1 MSHIKCQVPSFDFRV
16 SRVLSPEARSPETR
30 SPETRKSTLG
40 TWHLIW
46 DIFQKCFNQP
56 FIYPYTFY
64 QPPNPEIVDCQVSGF
79 GVWGSRNSELG
90 KFGEINKIW
99 FTIELID
106 KHIDLPMFKIYFCS
120 TYRVPS
126 SGPPNPETRQSRV
139 SGFGGPGTR
148 NLGRFGEINKI
159 WFTIELIGKHIDLPM
174 FEIYFCLHILSSEF
188 RVPDLRTLK
197 PETWQSTILGFGG
210 W

>member
-30 SPETRKSTLG
+30 SPETWKSKLG

-56 FIYPYTFY
+56 FIYPCTFY
-64 QPPNPEIVDCQVSGF
+64 QPLNPEIVDCQVSGF
-79 GVWGSRNSELG
+79 GGPGTRNSGNLG
-90 KFGEINKIW
+90 RSIKF
-99 FTIELID
+99 
-106 KHIDLPMFKIYFCS
+106 DLPMLKIYFCS

-126 SGPPNPETRQSRV
+126 SGPPNTETRQSRG

-197 PETWQSTILGFGG
+197 PETRQSTILGFGG